1 MPAVS
6 PNLNA
11 TDVLTLTITSEGSA
25 LADTIQIFSVEVN
38 KSVNKISYARIMIE
52 DGDMPQGTFP
62 VSDMA
67 TFAPGAAIS
76 ISAGYGSETAVIFSG
91 IVVKHGIKISG
102 NNTGRLIIE
111 CRHQAAAMAIG
122 RKSANYVDKKDSDI
136 ISALVGAYAGL
147 SVTATATTNQ
157 YKEMVQYNCTDWDFM
172 LARAEANGFI
182 VTTEDGGA
190 IKVNAPLTSASPGLL
205 VTYGVDLISFQSEI
219 DARTQLAEVKATGW
233 DPATLAKVD
242 QTAAPTTLNAQGNL
256 TSATLADVMGLTSY
270 AMPSMAAL
278 DSATLTA
285 WANGR
290 MLKAGLSRIRG
301 TMKFQGSELA
311 LPGSLIT
318 LAGIGA
324 RFNGDVFVGAVRH
337 IIEDGNWLTEVEFG
351 LEPEWLGDRSGGAA
365 MAPGLTP
372 AATGLH
378 VGIVMKLDADPS
390 GLSKIKVNIPV
401 MNATTT
407 GVWARLASFYGSAAV
422 GSYFIPE
429 IGDEVII
436 GYFDNDPSHPVV
448 LGSLYSSKNKMPYA
462 LDANNYMKAILTK
475 AKLLLEFDDENKVI
489 TLETPGKNTVII
501 SDKGKSI
508 TLKDQTGNSVVLG
521 TSGITLDSPKDIVM
535 KATGKITMTATA
547 NVEMTATA
555 DCKLAGLNVNADA
568 KVGFVAKG
576 AATAELSAAGQVTV
590 KGAMVMIN

>member
-1 MPAVS
+1 MPVS
-6 PNLNA
+6 PSLNA
-11 TDVLTLTITSEGSA
+11 ADVLALTISSNGSA
-25 LADTIQIFSVEVN
+25 LADTVQIISLEVN
-38 KSVNKISYARIMIE
+38 KAVNKIAYARIVIE

-62 VSDMA
+62 MSDAA
-67 TFAPGAAIS
+67 TFAPGALIS

-102 NNTGRLIIE
+102 NNLGRLVIE
-111 CRHQAAAMAIG
+111 CRHKAAAMAVG

-136 ISALVGAYAGL
+136 ISALIGTYSGL
-147 SVTATATTNQ
+147 SATVTATTTQ
-157 YKEMVQYNCTDWDFM
+157 HKELVQYNCTDWDFM
-172 LARAEANGFI
+172 LARAEANGFV
-182 VTTEDGGA
+182 VTTEDGGG
-190 IKVNAPLTSASPGLL
+190 VTVEVPDTSGTAGLL
-205 VTYGVDLISFQSEI
+205 VTYGVDLMAFQSEI

-233 DPATLAKVD
+233 DPATQAKVD
-242 QTAAPTTLNAQGNL
+242 QTAAPTALNAQGNL
-256 TSATLADVMGLTSY
+256 TSATLSGVLGLASY

-278 DSATLTA
+278 DSGSLTA
-285 WANGR
+285 WAKGR

-311 LPGSLIT
+311 VPGGLIE
-318 LAGIGA
+318 LAGIGE
-324 RFNGDVFVGAVRH
+324 RFNGDVYVGAVRH
-337 IIEDGNWLTEVEFG
+337 LIEDGNWLTEVDFG
-351 LEPEWLGDRSGGAA
+351 LEPEWLGDRNGGGT

-378 VGIVMKLDADPS
+378 VGVVMKLDADPS
-390 GLSKIKVNIPV
+390 GMSKIQVNIPV
-401 MNATTT
+401 MNAATS
-407 GVWARLASFYGSAAV
+407 GVWARLASFYGSDGV

-448 LGSLYSSKNKMPYA
+448 LGSLYSSKRTMPYA

-489 TLETPGKNTVII
+489 TLVTPGKNTVII
-501 SDKGKSI
+501 SDQGKSI

-547 NVEMTATA
+547 NVEMTASA
-555 DCKLAGLNVNADA
+555 DVKATGLNINCNAN
-568 KVGFVAKG
+568 VGFVAKG
-576 AATAELSAAGQVTV
+576 AASAELSAAGQVTV